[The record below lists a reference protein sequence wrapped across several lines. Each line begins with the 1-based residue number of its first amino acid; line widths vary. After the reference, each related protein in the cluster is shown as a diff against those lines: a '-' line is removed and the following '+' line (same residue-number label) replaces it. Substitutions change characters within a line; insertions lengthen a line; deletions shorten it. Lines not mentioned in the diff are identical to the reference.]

1 MGNMVRLR
9 DKLSLS
15 VALSVAAMVGPAWA
29 QQPMLPNANGGGST
43 FINGDPQTK
52 PASQVSSGTLTAIP
66 DDFPNLRLT
75 PGVLLNVA
83 VYDEPELTTQARVD
97 DKGNIVLPLIGPI
110 KVQGKTVAEA
120 QDAVQSKYK
129 TEQILTNPQVTLNVL
144 QYPNSDVTVLGEVQ
158 SPGRFPMLAPHS
170 LVDVIA
176 MAGGE
181 TKLAGDT
188 IEVETSADEGHK
200 IQTFQYQRGG
210 NNNPLLNAMINPGD
224 TVRVERAGIVY
235 VLGAVYQPGGYVMQE
250 NGSLNVVQ
258 AVSMAHGT
266 MLQAHIGGMR
276 VIRKQ
281 PDGSL
286 KEIPIP
292 YSHIMKGKDTPL
304 QLEAEDIVYVPMS
317 KTKSVF
323 VSGASIVGETSSAA
337 IFVAH

>member
-258 AVSMAHGT
+258 AVS
-266 MLQAHIGGMR
+266 
-276 VIRKQ
+276 
-281 PDGSL
+281 
-286 KEIPIP
+286 
-292 YSHIMKGKDTPL
+292 
-304 QLEAEDIVYVPMS
+304 
-317 KTKSVF
+317 
-323 VSGASIVGETSSAA
+323 
-337 IFVAH
+337 